1 MATVSLEEIIE
12 EFICETLVGEAGSD
26 YDIFMVEEIR
36 DMFIDLLV
44 RNQDLI
50 STTLYNE
57 SPRQVRN

>member
-12 EFICETLVGEAGSD
+12 EFICETLVGGAGED

-36 DMFIDLLV
+36 DMFIELLV
-44 RNQDLI
+44 RNKDLI